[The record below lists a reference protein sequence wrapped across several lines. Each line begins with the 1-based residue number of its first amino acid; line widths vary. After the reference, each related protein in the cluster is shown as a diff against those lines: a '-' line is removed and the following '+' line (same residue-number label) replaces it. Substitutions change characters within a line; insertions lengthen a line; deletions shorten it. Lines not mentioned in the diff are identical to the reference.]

1 MGNLPESHDDD
12 DDDDDNNVVDDDDDD
27 DTTLS
32 GPNQLLLQVR
42 ELLPLSAQ
50 DLLLLLKI

>member
-1 MGNLPESHDDD
+1 MTYSHHGGILSCGEFA
-12 DDDDDNNVVDDDDDD
+12 VDDDDDD